1 MPEPPAKDHAAD
13 DEDAAWRQER
23 MDGLA
28 RVGTIIAAVGW
39 FVAFLGVLIA
49 IRWQG
54 VLSQGGAQP
63 IARLEALPPPLLLA
77 AFGVGLAGLGHVLRI
92 VPVMSGMPAPHPG
105 TTGRPGSFAA
115 FLRTMRSQ
123 QE

>member
-1 MPEPPAKDHAAD
+1 
-13 DEDAAWRQER
+13 

-28 RVGTIIAAVGW
+28 RVGTLIAAIGW

-54 VLSQGGAQP
+54 ALSQGGAQP
-63 IARLEALPPPLLLA
+63 AARLEALPPPLLLA
-77 AFGVGLAGLGHVLRI
+77 AFGVGLAGLGHLLRI
-92 VPVMSGMPAPHPG
+92 VPVMSGMPAPDQA
-105 TTGRPGSFAA
+105 TTGRPGSLAA
-115 FLRTMRSQ
+115 FLRTMRSH